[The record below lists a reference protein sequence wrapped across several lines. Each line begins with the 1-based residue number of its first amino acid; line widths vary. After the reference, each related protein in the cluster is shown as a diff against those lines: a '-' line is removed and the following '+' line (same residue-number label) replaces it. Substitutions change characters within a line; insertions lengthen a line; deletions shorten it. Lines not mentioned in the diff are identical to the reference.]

1 MDMEY
6 VVLTE
11 EQYAYVCSAL
21 SGTYTAEQMAH
32 FFRFTSSEL
41 PGCRL
46 ALYSEV
52 GSIYNWE
59 DYEGFEMG
67 FFYGSN
73 ITEVGGGY
81 GNS

>member
-6 VVLTE
+6 VWLTE
-11 EQYAYVCSAL
+11 EEYAYVCSAL

-32 FFRFTSSEL
+32 YFRFTSSDL

-52 GSIYNWE
+52 GSIYDWA
-59 DYEGFEMG
+59 DYGRATS
-67 FFYGSN
+67 YGSN
-73 ITEVGGGY
+73 ITEAGGGY